1 MEASQCQRGKCCA
14 GELCNY
20 EHLELRECH
29 KCTVWHQVVH
39 VFCGHGS
46 NNEDSLLICKL
57 CHQTTEMD
65 NDLQKD
71 DQQPTD
77 YLRNQRLKKTNN
89 KRYPNGTDEAR
100 ELRLKNAGLKMLNA
114 VHLSLRRERL

>member
-1 MEASQCQRGKCCA
+1 MRSVCDPCSKMEASQCQRGKCCA

-39 VFCGHGS
+39 VLCGHGS

-65 NDLQKD
+65 NDLQNMAN
-71 DQQPTD
+71 
-77 YLRNQRLKKTNN
+77 NQLITS
-89 KRYPNGTDEAR
+89 G
-100 ELRLKNAGLKMLNA
+100 MS
-114 VHLSLRRERL
+114 SL